1 MVGDLDSAEILSFE
15 TLLGR
20 GVSSFARDA
29 VQDLTYRLAMLKPTA
44 NRSSTPQKRNLGRR
58 LPGLSVNLL
67 SSCTWRVLP
76 RENSRGFRFI
86 GRIVETSD
94 TTFFLSSSRHRCC
107 RGLTFVGRVYRC
119 QNESSVLPSDSS
131 LSRRRQTGNFPGPT
145 FSLLG
150 YRQGS

>member
-1 MVGDLDSAEILSFE
+1 HVLYFPLSVCCDHLDRPILDGDLDSSEILSFE

-94 TTFFLSSSRHRCC
+94 TTF
-107 RGLTFVGRVYRC
+107 
-119 QNESSVLPSDSS
+119 LPE
-131 LSRRRQTGNFPGPT
+131 LIQA
-145 FSLLG
+145 
-150 YRQGS
+150 